1 LQNYLERRLTF
12 LAHFYI
18 IGVIKKIEE
27 RDVVGGTAEEAPR

>member
-1 LQNYLERRLTF
+1 LQDYLERRLAF

-27 RDVVGGTAEEAPR
+27 RDAVSGAAEEVPR